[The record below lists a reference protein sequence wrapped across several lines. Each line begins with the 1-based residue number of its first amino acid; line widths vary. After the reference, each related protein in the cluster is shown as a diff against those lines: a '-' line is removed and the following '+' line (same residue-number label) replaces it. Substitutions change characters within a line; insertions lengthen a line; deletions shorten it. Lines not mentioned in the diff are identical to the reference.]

1 MNRISIGRLALLLC
15 LVQGFALHQ
24 AAAQQG
30 VNNLWMGGYVDAGID
45 TALGGVDLNFITGNR
60 IISTVDR
67 GIDFGRTS
75 ANITDSVG
83 NLLFSTNGAY
93 IANDT
98 GDTLLNGAG
107 LNPSWYTSQYPEG
120 LHIPQACLILP
131 KPGSPGVYYLFH
143 GTVDDPPTTSALHLY
158 LTTIDM
164 SLDGGLGG
172 VVSKNAVVIADT
184 LNVGKITAVR
194 HANGRDWWVFCHKL
208 NSDTYYRL
216 LVTPQGVGI
225 PAVQHIGIVR
235 VADAGQVCFSPD
247 GSRFAYYYPGLP
259 QGLEVFDF
267 DRCTGLLSNPAY
279 IPIMSTSAAAG
290 VAFSPN
296 SRYLYLSS
304 SRVVYQYD
312 VEAPDIETS
321 MVQIAEWDSTYSPF
335 PPFSTKFDLAQL
347 APDGQVYI
355 ATGNTTLRLHVIH
368 NPNEPGLACNMEQHG
383 VELPRF
389 FANSLPNHTNYHL
402 GAVAG
407 SVCDSL
413 GLSTLTPALSQGE
426 GEMRAFPNPSAD
438 RRFVLHY
445 PANAGVGW
453 LEVRD
458 IAGRMVLRERLP
470 QWSTVHAVE
479 LAGQAAGMYNCTLRW
494 GVRSISTRIIVAP

>member
-1 MNRISIGRLALLLC
+1 MERISIGRLLMLLC
-15 LVQGFALHQ
+15 LVQSGSTLHQ

-30 VNNLWMGGYVDAGID
+30 VSNLWMGGYVEAGVD
-45 TALGGVDLNFITGNR
+45 TALGGVDLNFISGDIVIT
-60 IISTVDR
+60 TVDH
-67 GIDFGRTS
+67 GIDFFRTS

-93 IANDT
+93 IANAT
-98 GDTLLNGAG
+98 GDTMLNGGG
-107 LNPSWYTSQYPEG
+107 LSPSWYTSIYPDG
-120 LHIPQACLILP
+120 LNLSQACMILP
-131 KPGSPGVYYLFH
+131 KPDAPGLYYLFH
-143 GTVDDPPTTSALHLY
+143 GTLDDAPNSNALFLY

-164 SLDGGLGG
+164 ALDGGLGG
-172 VVSKNAVVIADT
+172 VVSKNQVLIADT
-184 LNVGKITAVR
+184 LNTGKITAVR

-208 NSDTYYRL
+208 NTDTYYRL
-216 LVTPQGVGI
+216 LVTPNGVSLDGTQ
-225 PAVQHIGIVR
+225 AIGEIRPRDV
-235 VADAGQVCFSPD
+235 GQVCFSPD
-247 GSRFAYYYPGLP
+247 GSKFAYYYGANTD
-259 QGLEVFDF
+259 LEVFDF
-267 DRCTGLLSNPAY
+267 DRCTGLLSNPVHITIDDSNFAG
-279 IPIMSTSAAAG
+279 G

-296 SRYLYLSS
+296 SRYLYVSS

-389 FANSLPNHTNYHL
+389 FANSLPNHPNYFL
-402 GAVAG
+402 GPVDG

-413 GLSTLTPALSQGE
+413 GINTLTSTLSRGAGVV
-426 GEMRAFPNPSAD
+426 RAFPNPSAD
-438 RRFVLHY
+438 GHFVLRY

-458 IAGRMVLRERLP
+458 IAGRVMLRERIP

-479 LAGQAAGMYNCTLRW
+479 LLGPAAGMYQCTLRW
-494 GVRSISTRIIVAP
+494 GVRSVSTRLVITP